1 MAFRIINVRKHF
13 VTLENRCKNSFFLDT
28 SLLKTNQIVCR
39 MIQNGLMKETK
50 RNHETKADVQVNITY
65 TSAFT
70 KNYLKWAK
78 AC

>member
-1 MAFRIINVRKHF
+1 
-13 VTLENRCKNSFFLDT
+13 
-28 SLLKTNQIVCR
+28 

-50 RNHETKADVQVNITY
+50 RNHETKADVQVSITY

>member
-1 MAFRIINVRKHF
+1 
-13 VTLENRCKNSFFLDT
+13 
-28 SLLKTNQIVCR
+28 

-50 RNHETKADVQVNITY
+50 RNHETKADVQVDITY

-78 AC
+78 AY